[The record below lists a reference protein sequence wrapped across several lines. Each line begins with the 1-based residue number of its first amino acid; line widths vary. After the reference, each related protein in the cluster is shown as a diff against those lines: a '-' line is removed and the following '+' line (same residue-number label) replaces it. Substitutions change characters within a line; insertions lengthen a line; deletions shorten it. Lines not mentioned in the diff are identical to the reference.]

1 MEVEGGDNGQ
11 EDLEL
16 EVIYKKLLPWQIQ
29 VTLKQRNDKHIQ
41 FNQSNSVDPVSP
53 GSALTEVN

>member
-29 VTLKQRNDKHIQ
+29 VTLKQRNDKHVQ

>member
-1 MEVEGGDNGQ
+1 MEVEGEDNGQ

-16 EVIYKKLLPWQIQ
+16 EVIYKKLLPRQIQ
-29 VTLKQRNDKHIQ
+29 VTLKQRNDKHVQ